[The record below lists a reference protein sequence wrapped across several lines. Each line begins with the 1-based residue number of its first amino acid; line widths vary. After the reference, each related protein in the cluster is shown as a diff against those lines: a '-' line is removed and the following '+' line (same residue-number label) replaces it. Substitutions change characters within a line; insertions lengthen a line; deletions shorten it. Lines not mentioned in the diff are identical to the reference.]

1 MKKLAT
7 TLFLFSIALL
17 ATAGNA
23 SANPPINAQDI
34 RRLLGGGPTIPDE
47 WAGIWSVTDTLY
59 NCPNSFLSTSTGL
72 DTLCIG
78 MEFEPPEQDPSFTFD
93 CTGTITATTINQTCT
108 GTGDF
113 SGCTVNF
120 VITIVGTHSPTSYDR
135 TTTIN
140 ATYSGPPPCDT
151 YPPQCFIIN
160 SHGTL
165 ADPKPESYCDTPA
178 EPMTWG
184 KVKGIYR

>member
-1 MKKLAT
+1 MKKMAT

-17 ATAGNA
+17 ATAGKAN
-23 SANPPINAQDI
+23 ANPPIDAQYI
-34 RRLLGGGPTIPDE
+34 HRLLGGGPTIPPE
-47 WAGIWSVTDTLY
+47 WAGIWSVTDTVY
-59 NCPNSFLSTSTGL
+59 QCPNSFQSTSTVL

-78 MEFEPPEQDPSFTFD
+78 MEVDPPEQDPSFTFD

-108 GTGDF
+108 GQGDF

-120 VITIVGTHSPTSYDR
+120 IITIVGTRSATSYDI
-135 TTTIN
+135 TTTMN
-140 ATYSGPPPCDT
+140 ATYSGPSPCDII
-151 YPPQCFIIN
+151 PPQCFIIN

-165 ADPKPESYCDTPA
+165 VDPKPSAYCDTPTV
-178 EPMTWG
+178 PMTWG